1 MALEHSWE
9 LDCGCDCKGPS
20 CGGGSLRV
28 YLGLG
33 RSPAWGEIADP
44 VVKVR
49 TSQLEGHSG
58 LRSGDRVLLG
68 AGSEWTWPKG
78 ICP

>member
-1 MALEHSWE
+1 M
-9 LDCGCDCKGPS
+9 CV
-20 CGGGSLRV
+20 CGGVCVGGFLCV

-49 TSQLEGHSG
+49 TSRFEGHSG
-58 LRSGDRVLLG
+58 LRSGDRVLFG
-68 AGSEWTWPKG
+68 AGSEWTGLKG
-78 ICP
+78 FVLRRQKG